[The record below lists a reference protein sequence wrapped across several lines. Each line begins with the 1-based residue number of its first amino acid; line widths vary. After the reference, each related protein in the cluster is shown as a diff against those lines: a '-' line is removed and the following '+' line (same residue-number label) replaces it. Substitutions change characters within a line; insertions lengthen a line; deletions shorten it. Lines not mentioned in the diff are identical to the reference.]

1 MHCTVRIVNML
12 LISCFTLCSGL
23 QAAVADINERYLGGS
38 TTETADPTPPRN
50 APAHSS
56 TSSSSSRPPVQS
68 SRPSVQSSR
77 SHTSSSSTSSSR
89 SSSHYRRPAYK
100 SKDKSSS
107 KGGWN
112 LFKKKETSY
121 HPPPSR
127 KPVTKHAITKAGDW
141 DKESY
146 CWALYN
152 FYGELPCDLQFT
164 KGQRIAIITRTATQD
179 DWWEGTV
186 NGKTGIFPANYVS
199 L

>member
-1 MHCTVRIVNML
+1 M
-12 LISCFTLCSGL
+12 
-23 QAAVADINERYLGGS
+23 
-38 TTETADPTPPRN
+38 PPRN

-77 SHTSSSSTSSSR
+77 SHTSSSSTSSSQ

-112 LFKKKETSY
+112 LFKKKEKETSY

-127 KPVTKHAITKAGDW
+127 KLITKHAITKAGDW

-152 FYGELPCDLQFT
+152 FYGELPCDLQFA